1 MVVVLRPMGHDEV
14 TPYIFSV
21 LFGIIIT
28 ELQGGPAY
36 TAMQVHPHGTVMSVK
51 MIELHAFDVTGGIH
65 QTIGRSVGM
74 DIMPLRL
81 STKRQ

>member
-1 MVVVLRPMGHDEV
+1 MVVVLCPTGHDEA
-14 TPYIFSV
+14 TPYTFSA

-36 TAMQVHPHGTVMSVK
+36 TVMQVHPCRTVMSVK
-51 MIELHAFDVTGGIH
+51 MIGLHAFDVTGGIH